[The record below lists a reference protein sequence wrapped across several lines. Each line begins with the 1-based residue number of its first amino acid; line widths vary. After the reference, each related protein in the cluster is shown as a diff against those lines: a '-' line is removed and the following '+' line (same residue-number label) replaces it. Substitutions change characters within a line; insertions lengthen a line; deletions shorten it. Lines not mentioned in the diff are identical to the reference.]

1 MVSVRQ
7 VNVESKKEK
16 RLRRR
21 TFFKTWL
28 LYSACSIIYSFFFFF
43 FFTIEQSLFNLHMQ
57 IALVGSR
64 WVNTTGLVIFVK

>member
-1 MVSVRQ
+1 MFYYLFV
-7 VNVESKKEK
+7 
-16 RLRRR
+16 
-21 TFFKTWL
+21 
-28 LYSACSIIYSFFFFF
+28 FFFFF

>member
-7 VNVESKKEK
+7 VNVEGKKKK

-28 LYSACSIIYSFFFFF
+28 LYSACSIIYSFFFF